1 MIKIYKERGI
11 SIILSEKLSTQFSP
25 GTVIK
30 VRSSRFPD
38 GSEGERLAR
47 SGHPFVVMDSD
58 NVCVISSVE
67 NKVSDRFPYNIEI
80 KDSDAAGLNKANSHV
95 KTDRRTEID
104 DDDVFQVIG
113 HLSNKDYND
122 IKKRFDQVPLNQAKG
137 FDK

>member
-47 SGHPFVVMDSD
+47 SGHPHS
-58 NVCVISSVE
+58 
-67 NKVSDRFPYNIEI
+67 
-80 KDSDAAGLNKANSHV
+80 
-95 KTDRRTEID
+95 
-104 DDDVFQVIG
+104 
-113 HLSNKDYND
+113 LSPG
-122 IKKRFDQVPLNQAKG
+122 VLG
-137 FDK
+137 S